1 LRILITGA
9 DGMVG
14 RAVVEHCTARSD
26 VPIAYNR
33 QALDI
38 TDKRAVGAAFKH
50 DAPDVVINC
59 AAWTDVDGCQSDRQR
74 AFEVNAEAVET
85 LAMNSRRCG
94 ARFITIS
101 TDFVF
106 DGTKGSF
113 YTQRDD
119 PNPISVYGESKL
131 QGERRAQV
139 AYARTIVVRTGWV
152 FGVGGR
158 NFLSTIIERARRGER
173 LKAISDAYG
182 TPTAASDLAA
192 RLRELAC
199 LDLPGVYHVVNSGMG
214 ASYAEFTTAALK
226 IIGCESVEIESLS
239 MDTLQRPAP
248 RPRDSRLRCLFSEAI
263 GLPALPSWERALSVF
278 AARIPE

>member
-1 LRILITGA
+1 LKVLVAGA

-14 RAVVEHCTARSD
+14 RAVVEHCTAQGD
-26 VPIAYNR
+26 VVAAYNR

-38 TDKRAVGAAFKH
+38 TDKGAAGAAFKR

-59 AAWTDVDGCQSDRQR
+59 AAWTDVDGCQADPQR
-74 AFEVNAEAVET
+74 AFAVNAEGVET
-85 LAMNSRRCG
+85 LATNSRRCG
-94 ARFITIS
+94 ARFVTIS

-119 PNPISVYGESKL
+119 PNPVSVYGESKL
-131 QGERRAQV
+131 EGERRAQV

-152 FGVGGR
+152 FGIGGR

-173 LKAISDAYG
+173 LKVINDSYG

-192 RLRELAC
+192 RLSELAR
-199 LDLPGVYHVVNSGMG
+199 LDLPGVYHVVNSGTG
-214 ASYAEFTTAALK
+214 VSYEEFTTAALK
-226 IIGCESVEIESLS
+226 IAGCESVEIESIS

-248 RPRDSRLRCLFSEAI
+248 RPRDSRLRCLLSEAI
-263 GLPALPSWERALSVF
+263 GLAELPGWERALGVF
-278 AARIPE
+278 TAQILK

>member
-1 LRILITGA
+1 ML
-9 DGMVG
+9 M
-14 RAVVEHCTARSD
+14 
-26 VPIAYNR
+26 AYNR

-38 TDKRAVGAAFKH
+38 TDKRAVGAAFKR
-50 DAPDVVINC
+50 DAPEVVINC
-59 AAWTDVDGCQSDRQR
+59 AAWTDVDGCQSNSQR
-74 AFEVNAEAVET
+74 AFEVNAQAVET
-85 LAMNSRRCG
+85 LAMNSRSCG

-119 PNPISVYGESKL
+119 PNPVSVYGESKL

-173 LKAISDAYG
+173 LKVISDAYG

-192 RLRELAC
+192 RLRELAR
-199 LDLPGVYHVVNSGMG
+199 LDLPGVYHVVNSGTG
-214 ASYAEFTTAALK
+214 VSYEEFTTAALK
-226 IIGCESVEIESLS
+226 VAGCESVEVESIS

-248 RPRDSRLRCLFSEAI
+248 RPRDSRLRCLLSEAI
-263 GLPALPSWERALSVF
+263 GLPDLPDWESALSSF
-278 AARIPE
+278 AAQILK